1 SWDTY
6 RGIQLA
12 VNKRLSQ
19 RWQGNLSY
27 TWNHNVGFNPIG
39 SYSRTGAQVGNPNG
53 IEFSNGIASS
63 SPRWTIKSFGSYQ
76 LPWYGIQT
84 GMNMNIQDG
93 STRTYTVNG
102 PGTIASASA
111 TGGTTISYTT
121 LSFDNNGTH
130 HLPATKL
137 VDVNVRKTLKLSG
150 RQELWLT
157 FNAFN
162 LFNISTIRG
171 FTSSNISNNGQPI
184 PSPGGGIAPNT
195 FNIINSIVP
204 PRVFRIDAT
213 FHF

>member
-1 SWDTY
+1 
-6 RGIQLA
+6 
-12 VNKRLSQ
+12 
-19 RWQGNLSY
+19 
-27 TWNHNVGFNPIG
+27 
-39 SYSRTGAQVGNPNG
+39 
-53 IEFSNGIASS
+53 
-63 SPRWTIKSFGSYQ
+63 
-76 LPWYGIQT
+76 
-84 GMNMNIQDG
+84 MNMNIQDG
-93 STRTYTVNG
+93 NTRNYSVTG
-102 PGTIASASA
+102 PGTIASATA

-121 LSFDNNGTH
+121 LTSDNNGTH
-130 HLPATKL
+130 HLPTTKL

-171 FTSSNISNNGQPI
+171 FTSGNISNNGQPI
-184 PSPGGGIAPNT
+184 PGGTGVAPNT